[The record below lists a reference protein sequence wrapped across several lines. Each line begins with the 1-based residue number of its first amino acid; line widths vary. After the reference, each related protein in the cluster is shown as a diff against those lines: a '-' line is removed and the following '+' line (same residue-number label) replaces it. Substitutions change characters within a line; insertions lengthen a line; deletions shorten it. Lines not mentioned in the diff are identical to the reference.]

1 MHRNCALSLGFLML
15 AARLFA
21 AGLPPLTSDPW
32 DLTYGSTDIFTG
44 FGPAGAVVNPVNPS
58 VTLYGTAAPGGAQ
71 RVLEF
76 NPFTSADVC
85 YSTICPSTTPLYAQ
99 PNFVFN
105 IGGIVFDPFNI
116 IAGTGISSATT
127 NFSFFGDL
135 TFLGSSAPFPSALG
149 TPTLHTGEDP
159 GGTTSYVYFVNADGT
174 VSNTLH
180 VTDGT
185 AGSAFL
191 EGVLLDPPA
200 SLTFDILGF
209 TDAGPNSSITATTPE
224 PASLSMVAAVG
235 LFLVWL
241 ARKSDAR
248 RHEHLPLASHGRWGD
263 PLHRDQRTRRP
274 AKWLFR
280 QRPSTGRGARES
292 ISA

>member
-1 MHRNCALSLGFLML
+1 MYRNFALSLGFFVF
-15 AARLFA
+15 AVGLFA
-21 AGLPPLTSDPW
+21 DGLPLLNSNPW
-32 DLTYGSTDIFTG
+32 DLTYGSTDTFTG
-44 FGPAGAVVNPVNPS
+44 FAPVGAVVNPLNPS
-58 VTLYGTAAPGGAQ
+58 VVLYGTAAPGGAQ
-71 RVLEF
+71 RVLEL

-85 YSTICPSTTPLYAQ
+85 YSTTCPSTTPLYAQ

-116 IAGTGISSATT
+116 MAGTGISSATT

-149 TPTLHTGEDP
+149 TPTLYTGEDP
-159 GGTTSYVYFVNADGT
+159 GGTTSYVFFVNADGT

-200 SLTFDILGF
+200 SLIFDILGF
-209 TDAGPNSSITATTPE
+209 TGAGPNSSITATTPE
-224 PASLSMVAAVG
+224 PGSLGLAGAAG

-241 ARKSDAR
+241 ARKSR
-248 RHEHLPLASHGRWGD
+248 V
-263 PLHRDQRTRRP
+263 
-274 AKWLFR
+274 
-280 QRPSTGRGARES
+280 
-292 ISA
+292 